1 MKRKNLTKI
10 AAGIVMTTAL
20 LLGIQ
25 QGSGDAKAA
34 EDRVLHNPAIDE
46 KGTTTWDCVYFGKYW
61 QEDTNKDGVADQNDE
76 KTSLKWRV
84 LSVNGDDVY
93 LLSDK
98 IIESKPYGAKGWSD
112 KNGNGKVEE
121 DELGTWKDCYL
132 RTWLNETFYNEAF
145 TSEEQKAVIE
155 TENENEGEE
164 KKSSLPCPAG
174 EATVDKVFLPSKSE
188 MEKAEYGMAEEFIGD
203 AKRITKCTAYAV
215 NTHNKAIEEEWD
227 KNEIYRWWLRAP
239 RGYRVFSKGDMGW
252 SAYGESIYVPT
263 DFYSGV
269 RPVLHIKLSDPNWEK
284 AEKVSADNGIAT
296 IYQYTI
302 DGHQIELYHMKNK
315 YAYIKVDGELKHG
328 SSTPSEQV
336 GLGKDGLYWE
346 LNDYGERTVYHAE
359 TTNYE
364 EMNVWSPFKM
374 ETEDGINTYYDENAK
389 ELIYDE
395 NNYVIGYTTEDG
407 KYREIV
413 ALEEIKA
420 QEEEW
425 EKKNETDVEIL
436 QKLIKQ
442 QKELGAT
449 VSEDIDDDWDYSW
462 SGTGRLVQISWRWDQ
477 LKGTINL
484 EGLDA
489 LRYIY
494 CENNSELNAIILGED
509 QKIERDNIECDPH
522 VKIMRKNEQQ
532 EIPQPSSSTPITSPQ
547 PSGSGTPS
555 VSPQPSS
562 SGTPSISPQPN
573 AKSSDDNAG
582 SPIAQTDVNKK
593 GSVIEDTKTKLVYK
607 VTKQGSLKDGKIVG
621 AEVEFFKSL
630 ADKTTVKIPDSIV
643 KNGITYR
650 VTSISKSAFNK
661 CGKAKTIT
669 IGKNIRKLPKNLF
682 SKCKKLKK
690 IIILSQSL
698 TKKDI
703 SKNTFKGLG
712 KKTVIQVPKKKYKSY
727 KKLFN
732 AMGVRGKNR
741 IVAG

>member
-10 AAGIVMTTAL
+10 AAGIVMTMAL

-25 QGSGDAKAA
+25 QGSGDVKAA
-34 EDRVLHNPAIDE
+34 EDRVLHNPVIDE
-46 KGTTTWDCVYFGKYW
+46 NGTTTWDCVYFGKYW
-61 QEDTNKDGVADQNDE
+61 QDDTNKDGVADENDE

-93 LLSDK
+93 LLADK

-164 KKSSLPCPAG
+164 KKSSLVCPAG
-174 EATVDKVFLPSKSE
+174 EATVDKIFLPSKSE
-188 MEKAEYGMAEEFIGD
+188 MEKVEYGMAKEFIGA
-203 AKRITKCTAYAV
+203 AKRITECTAYAL

-227 KNEIYRWWLRAP
+227 KIEIYRWWLRAP

-252 SAYGESIYVPT
+252 SAYWESIYVPT

-269 RPVLHIKLSDPNWEK
+269 RPVLHIKLSDPNWKK
-284 AEKVSADNGIAT
+284 AEKISIDNGIAT
-296 IYQYTI
+296 MYQYTI
-302 DGHQIELYHMKNK
+302 DGQQIELYHMKNK
-315 YAYIKVDGELKHG
+315 YAYIKVDGELKYE
-328 SSTPSEQV
+328 SSMPSEQV

-346 LNDYGERTVYHAE
+346 LNNYDDDERTVWHAQ

-364 EMNVWSPFKM
+364 EMNEWCGFRM
-374 ETEDGINTYYDENAK
+374 ETEDGMDVYCDNNAK

-407 KYREIV
+407 KYRAIMT
-413 ALEEIKA
+413 LEEIKA

-442 QKELGAT
+442 QRELGAT
-449 VSEDIDDDWDYSW
+449 VSEDIDDYNW
-462 SGTGRLVQISWRWDQ
+462 SGTGRLVGLGWSSEQ
-477 LKGTINL
+477 LKGTINV

-494 CENNSELNAIILGED
+494 CKENSELDAIILGAD
-509 QKIERDNIECDPH
+509 QKIEPDKIECDPH
-522 VKIMRKNEQQ
+522 VKIIRKSKVQ
-532 EIPQPSSSTPITSPQ
+532 ETSQPGSTSIPSMSPQ
-547 PSGSGTPS
+547 PD
-555 VSPQPSS
+555 
-562 SGTPSISPQPN
+562 
-573 AKSSDDNAG
+573 AKSSDNNAG

-593 GSVIEDTKTKLVYK
+593 GAVIQDTKTKLVYK
-607 VTKQGSLKDGKIVG
+607 VTKQGSLKDGKVAG
-621 AEVEFFKSL
+621 AEVEFCKPL
-630 ADKTTVKIPDSIV
+630 ADKTTVKIPDKIV
-643 KNGITYR
+643 KNGTTYR

-661 CGKAKTIT
+661 CSKTKTII
-669 IGKNIRKLPKNLF
+669 IGKNIRKLPKNFF

-703 SKNTFKGLG
+703 SKNTFQGLG

-727 KKLFN
+727 KKLFK

-741 IVAG
+741 IIAG

>member
-10 AAGIVMTTAL
+10 AAGLVMTTAL

-25 QGSGDAKAA
+25 QGSGDVKAA

-46 KGTTTWDCVYFGKYW
+46 NGTTTWDCVYFGKYW
-61 QEDTNKDGVADQNDE
+61 QEDTDKDGVADQNDE
-76 KTSLKWRV
+76 KTPLKWRV

-98 IIESKPYGAKGWSD
+98 IIESKPYSTKGWND
-112 KNGNGKVEE
+112 KNGNGEVEE
-121 DELGTWKDCYL
+121 DELETWKDCYL

-164 KKSSLPCPAG
+164 KKSSLACPAG

-188 MEKAEYGMAEEFIGD
+188 MEKPEYGMAEDFTGD
-203 AKRITKCTAYAV
+203 TKRITECTAYAL
-215 NTHNKAIEEEWD
+215 NTHDKAAAEED
-227 KNEIYRWWLRAP
+227 KDEIYNWWLRAP
-239 RGYRVFSKGDMGW
+239 RGYRVFSEGVMGW
-252 SAYGESIYVPT
+252 SAYWESIYVPT
-263 DFYSGV
+263 EFCSGV

-284 AEKVSADNGIAT
+284 AEEISIDNGIAT
-296 IYQYTI
+296 TYHYTI
-302 DGHQIELYHMKNK
+302 DGHQIELYHLKNK
-315 YAYIKVDGELKHG
+315 RIYFRVDGELDSMG
-328 SSTPSEQV
+328 GEAEQI

-346 LNDYGERTVYHAE
+346 LCSNSDGRRLVYHPY
-359 TTNYE
+359 TTNLME
-364 EMNVWSPFKM
+364 IQISSTFKM
-374 ETEDGINTYYDENAK
+374 EAEDGMDTYYDENAK

-407 KYREIV
+407 KYRAIMT
-413 ALEEIKA
+413 LEEIKA

-442 QKELGAT
+442 QRELGAA
-449 VSEDIDDDWDYSW
+449 VSEDIDDSFDYHW
-462 SGTGRLVQISWRWDQ
+462 SGTGRLVGISWSYDQ
-477 LKGTINL
+477 LKGTINV

-494 CENNSELNAIILGED
+494 CEDNSELDAIILGAD
-509 QKIERDNIECDPH
+509 QKIEPDKIECDPH
-522 VKIMRKNEQQ
+522 VKIIRKSKLQ
-532 EIPQPSSSTPITSPQ
+532 ETPQPGSTSMPSMSPQ
-547 PSGSGTPS
+547 PD
-555 VSPQPSS
+555 
-562 SGTPSISPQPN
+562 
-573 AKSSDDNAG
+573 AKSSDNNAG

-593 GSVIEDTKTKLVYK
+593 GAVIQDTKTKLVYK
-607 VTKQGSLKDGKIVG
+607 VTKQGSLKDGKVAG
-621 AEVEFFKSL
+621 AEVEFCKPL
-630 ADKTTVKIPDSIV
+630 ADKTTVKIPDKIV
-643 KNGITYR
+643 KNGTTYR

-661 CGKAKTIT
+661 CSKTKTIT

-698 TKKDI
+698 TKKNI
-703 SKNTFKGLG
+703 SKNTFQGIG

-727 KKLFN
+727 KKLLN
-732 AMGVRGKNR
+732 ALGVRGKNR

>member
-10 AAGIVMTTAL
+10 AAGIVMTMAL

-25 QGSGDAKAA
+25 QGSGDVKAA
-34 EDRVLHNPAIDE
+34 EDRVLHNPVIDE
-46 KGTTTWDCVYFGKYW
+46 NGTTTWDCVRFGKYW
-61 QEDTNKDGVADQNDE
+61 QEDTNKDGVADENDE
-76 KTSLKWRV
+76 KTPLKWRV

-93 LLSDK
+93 LLADK

-164 KKSSLPCPAG
+164 KKSSLVCPAG
-174 EATVDKVFLPSKSE
+174 EATVDKIFLPSKSE
-188 MEKAEYGMAEEFIGD
+188 MEKVEYGMAEEFIGA
-203 AKRITKCTAYAV
+203 AKRITECTAYAL

-227 KNEIYRWWLRAP
+227 KIEIYRWWLRAP

-269 RPVLHIKLSDPNWEK
+269 RPVLHIKLSDPNWKK
-284 AEKVSADNGIAT
+284 AEKISIDNGIAT
-296 IYQYTI
+296 MYQYTI
-302 DGHQIELYHMKNK
+302 DGQQIELYHMKNK
-315 YAYIKVDGELKHG
+315 YAYIKVDGELKYE
-328 SSTPSEQV
+328 SSMPSEQV

-346 LNDYGERTVYHAE
+346 LNNYDDDERTVWHAQ

-364 EMNVWSPFKM
+364 EMNEWCGFRM
-374 ETEDGINTYYDENAK
+374 ETEDGMDVYCDNNAK

-407 KYREIV
+407 KYREIMT
-413 ALEEIKA
+413 LEEIKA
-420 QEEEW
+420 QEKEW

-442 QKELGAT
+442 ERELGAT
-449 VSEDIDDDWDYSW
+449 VSEDIDDYNW
-462 SGTGRLVQISWRWDQ
+462 SGTGRLVGIGWSSEQ
-477 LKGTINL
+477 LKGTINV

-494 CENNSELNAIILGED
+494 CEDNSELDAIILGED
-509 QKIERDNIECDPH
+509 QKIEPDKIECDPH
-522 VKIMRKNEQQ
+522 VKIIRKSKLQ
-532 EIPQPSSSTPITSPQ
+532 ETPQPGSTSMPSMSPQ
-547 PSGSGTPS
+547 PD
-555 VSPQPSS
+555 
-562 SGTPSISPQPN
+562 
-573 AKSSDDNAG
+573 AKSSDNNAG
-582 SPIAQTDVNKK
+582 SSIAQTDVNKK
-593 GSVIEDTKTKLVYK
+593 GAVIQDTKTKLVYK
-607 VTKQGSLKDGKIVG
+607 VTKQGSLKDGKMAG
-621 AEVEFFKSL
+621 AEVEFCKPI
-630 ADKTTVKIPDSIV
+630 ADKTTIKIPDKIV
-643 KNGITYR
+643 KNGTTYR

-661 CGKAKTIT
+661 CGKAKTII

-703 SKNTFKGLG
+703 SKNTFQGLG

-727 KKLFN
+727 KKLFK

-741 IVAG
+741 IIAG

>member
-10 AAGIVMTTAL
+10 AAGIMMTTAL

-25 QGSGDAKAA
+25 QGSGDVKAA
-34 EDRVLHNPAIDE
+34 EDRVLHNPVIDE
-46 KGTTTWDCVYFGKYW
+46 NGTTTWDCAYFGKYW
-61 QEDTNKDGVADQNDE
+61 QDDTNKDGVADENDE
-76 KTSLKWRV
+76 KTRLKWRV

-93 LLSDK
+93 LLADK
-98 IIESKPYGAKGWSD
+98 IIESKPYGAKGWND
-112 KNGNGKVEE
+112 KNGNGKVED

-188 MEKAEYGMAEEFIGD
+188 MEKPEYGMAEEFIGA
-203 AKRITKCTAYAV
+203 AKRVTECTAYAL

-227 KNEIYRWWLRAP
+227 KIEIYRWWLRAP

-269 RPVLHIKLSDPNWEK
+269 RPVLHIKLSDPNWKK
-284 AEKVSADNGIAT
+284 AEKISIDNGIAT
-296 IYQYTI
+296 MYQYTI
-302 DGHQIELYHMKNK
+302 DGQQIELYHMKNK
-315 YAYIKVDGELKHG
+315 YAYIKVDGELKYE
-328 SSTPSEQV
+328 SSMPSEQV
-336 GLGKDGLYWE
+336 GLGKDGLYWK
-346 LNDYGERTVYHAE
+346 LNNYDDDERTVWHAQ

-364 EMNVWSPFKM
+364 EMNEWSAFGM
-374 ETEDGINTYYDENAK
+374 ETEDGMGTYCDNNAK

-407 KYREIV
+407 KYRAIMT
-413 ALEEIKA
+413 LEEIKA

-442 QKELGAT
+442 QRELGAT
-449 VSEDIDDDWDYSW
+449 VSEDIDDYNW
-462 SGTGRLVQISWRWDQ
+462 SGTGRLVGLGWSSKQ
-477 LKGTINL
+477 LKGTINV

-494 CENNSELNAIILGED
+494 CEDNSELDAIILGAD
-509 QKIERDNIECDPH
+509 QKIEPDKIECDPH
-522 VKIMRKNEQQ
+522 VKIIRKSKVQ
-532 EIPQPSSSTPITSPQ
+532 ETPQPGSTSMPSMSPQ
-547 PSGSGTPS
+547 PD
-555 VSPQPSS
+555 
-562 SGTPSISPQPN
+562 
-573 AKSSDDNAG
+573 AKSSDNNAG
-582 SPIAQTDVNKK
+582 SPIAQPDVNKK
-593 GSVIEDTKTKLVYK
+593 GTVIQDTKTKLVYK
-607 VTKQGSLKDGKIVG
+607 VTKQGSLKDGKVAG
-621 AEVEFFKSL
+621 AEVEFCKPL
-630 ADKTTVKIPDSIV
+630 ADKTTVKIPDKIV
-643 KNGITYR
+643 KNGTTYR

-661 CGKAKTIT
+661 CGKAKTII

-703 SKNTFKGLG
+703 SKNTFQGLG

-732 AMGVRGKNR
+732 ALGVRGKNR
-741 IVAG
+741 IIAG